1 MSAWTERDVASAL
14 KGYYSRL
21 NGNGNGP
28 RYVFARQ
35 VRNRAGFDATRT
47 FDAVAV
53 DLWPSQ
59 GLPIHAFE
67 IKVTRS
73 DWLRELK
80 QPEKGADALRV
91 ADTMSVVALA
101 GIVVRAEVPDGW
113 GWYEVSDVDG
123 RLRVRCRLKPKPIT
137 QFGAPLGRSFAVALL
152 RAAVYTAETD
162 GTR

>member
-1 MSAWTERDVASAL
+1 MPWSEYTVATALRDYHA
-14 KGYYSRL
+14 KL

-53 DLWPSQ
+53 DLWPSK
-59 GLPIHAFE
+59 GLLIHAFE

-80 QPEKGADALRV
+80 QPEKGAAALEV
-91 ADTMSVVALA
+91 ADTMSVVAPA
-101 GIVVRAEVPDGW
+101 GIVLKEELPEGW
-113 GWYEVSDVDG
+113 GWYEALEGDAES
-123 RLRVRCRLKPKPIT
+123 RIVRCRRRPD
-137 QFGAPLGRSFAVALL
+137 APWNKRMVDRSFAVALL
-152 RAAVYTAETD
+152 RAATETARGEVA
-162 GTR
+162 